1 MQKEINTIEDLNSL
15 IESYYDE
22 NKLFVFNVV
31 QSFFNVIIIQ
41 FGEESKTEFKKRV
54 NNFYKQIIDIPPG
67 WEKPIFLC
75 EIDELFSLK
84 KLTNNE

>member
-1 MQKEINTIEDLNSL
+1 MQKEINTIEDLNNL
-15 IESYYDE
+15 IENYYDE
-22 NKLFVFNVV
+22 NKLFVLNVV

-75 EIDELFSLK
+75 EINDVFNVKSLF
-84 KLTNNE
+84 N